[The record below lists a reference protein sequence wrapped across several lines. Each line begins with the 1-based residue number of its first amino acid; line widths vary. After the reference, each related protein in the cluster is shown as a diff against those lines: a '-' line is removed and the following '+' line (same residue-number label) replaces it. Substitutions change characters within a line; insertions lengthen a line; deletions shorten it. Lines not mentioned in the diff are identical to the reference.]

1 MQLSLKQVFRFGV
14 FGLSA
19 ALIDY
24 LVLTAALALNLSTW
38 VAKTS
43 GYVAALI
50 FTLSLVA
57 NFTFRKKASK
67 SQRTCIAALYIA
79 TAAPNLAAFQIVHET
94 GLGVEASFT
103 AALAVSSSLNFMG
116 LRAILR

>member
-1 MQLSLKQVFRFGV
+1 MLRFGV

-24 LVLTAALALNLSTW
+24 LILTAALALNWSTW

-57 NFTFRKKASK
+57 NFTFRKTATK
-67 SQRTCIAALYIA
+67 SQRNSIATLYIA
-79 TAAPNLAAFQIVHET
+79 TAAPNLAVFQVVHES

-103 AALAVSSSLNFMG
+103 AALAVSSSLNFIG
-116 LRAILR
+116 LRTILR